1 MLSKL
6 LKLDLKIF
14 KIVLFFGFLAVVGNG
29 IIYLI
34 YNGNIDH
41 NIYAYLYLTI
51 SYSVLLIMWL
61 ISNIINYFI
70 NFYIDEIDNK
80 NKDK

>member
-6 LKLDLKIF
+6 LELDF
-14 KIVLFFGFLAVVGNG
+14 KVFTSMLFFGFLAVLGNG

-34 YNGNIDH
+34 YNGNIEH
-41 NIYAYLYLTI
+41 IYSYLYVTI
-51 SYSVLLIMWL
+51 SYSVLLLMWL
-61 ISNIINYFI
+61 LVNIINYFI
-70 NFYIDEIDNK
+70 NFYIDEIDIK